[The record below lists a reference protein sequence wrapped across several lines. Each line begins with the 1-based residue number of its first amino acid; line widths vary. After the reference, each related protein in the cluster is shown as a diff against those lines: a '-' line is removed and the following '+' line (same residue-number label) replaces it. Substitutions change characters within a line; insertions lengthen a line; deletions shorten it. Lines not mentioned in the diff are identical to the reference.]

1 MLYDD
6 IPAVSL
12 PAEDYEPL
20 PVVFQSA
27 PGNESDGIITVKV
40 VGEIN
45 SKNGETANVVN
56 LTTAKVDNITQLIT
70 QAGGVEL
77 VKTTNTTVIRFPK
90 LLKTELY
97 HINWFWCARAYG
109 KVTASSSRLHMELSN
124 TRKLE
129 WVATLRSAES
139 SPSTA
144 SGTTIVDIK
153 DSIAPLMYEIDLET
167 FTENI
172 AEALTNQMRS
182 NTAGDNMDAT
192 IVLGEAFTNETFI
205 HARWEWL
212 ILPLFLATLTGCLLV
227 L

>member
-1 MLYDD
+1 MT
-6 IPAVSL
+6 SL
-12 PAEDYEPL
+12 A
-20 PVVFQSA
+20 
-27 PGNESDGIITVKV
+27 
-40 VGEIN
+40 
-45 SKNGETANVVN
+45 
-56 LTTAKVDNITQLIT
+56 
-70 QAGGVEL
+70 
-77 VKTTNTTVIRFPK
+77 
-90 LLKTELY
+90 
-97 HINWFWCARAYG
+97 
-109 KVTASSSRLHMELSN
+109 
-124 TRKLE
+124 
-129 WVATLRSAES
+129 

-227 L
+227 LSIYATRRQALWKTSAVALLVQKLEGGTE

>member
-1 MLYDD
+1 MDTDHRHGVSMLYDD

-129 WVATLRSAES
+129 WVATLRSAECNLEYLLDGSTGMSFNIS
-139 SPSTA
+139 SNA
-144 SGTTIVDIK
+144 MGM
-153 DSIAPLMYEIDLET
+153 IAYLHDVFSVTL
-167 FTENI
+167 N
-172 AEALTNQMRS
+172 
-182 NTAGDNMDAT
+182 
-192 IVLGEAFTNETFI
+192 GEWYHNRG
-205 HARWEWL
+205 HQR
-212 ILPLFLATLTGCLLV
+212 
-227 L
+227 